1 MVSIALVAQREVE
14 EIAAL
19 ADVPFKEER
28 ENNPARPDV
37 DQDKQEHD
45 NGGHPKDTTRKKV
58 VQRLVYF
65 VSSLL

>member
-28 ENNPARPDV
+28 ENNPARPYV
-37 DQDKQEHD
+37 HQDKGEHD
-45 NGGHPKDTTRKKV
+45 SGGNPKDAARKKV
-58 VQRLVYF
+58 V
-65 VSSLL
+65 